1 MSKGVVS
8 GSVVV
13 NMIVGIS
20 GGVEFVDE
28 LGAGVV
34 LGGGVDGLMVL

>member
-1 MSKGVVS
+1 MVS

-28 LGAGVV
+28 LGDGVV